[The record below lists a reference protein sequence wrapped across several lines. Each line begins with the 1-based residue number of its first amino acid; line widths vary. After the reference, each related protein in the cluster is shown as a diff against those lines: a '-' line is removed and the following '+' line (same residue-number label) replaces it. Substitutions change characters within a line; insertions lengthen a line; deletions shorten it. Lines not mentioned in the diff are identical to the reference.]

1 MCGQTAPIAAGTGG
15 NKQLCLFLINLLGWM
30 QVGAAWLTAAGQGRE
45 RVVCAGFALT
55 ADVTVATLVSPLC
68 HRGLVKI
75 KLRFLGSIEFTLGQW
90 ILVSEF

>member
-1 MCGQTAPIAAGTGG
+1 
-15 NKQLCLFLINLLGWM
+15 M

-55 ADVTVATLVSPLC
+55 ADVTVATLISPLC

-75 KLRFLGSIEFTLGQW
+75 KLRFRFLGSIEFTLGQW